1 MEELKA
7 YRHRYQPAALRNFT
21 KQVFVTYG
29 VPEADAEL
37 AAAALVHADLLG
49 IESHGL
55 ALLARHGSYLVGIDQ
70 RSVHPR
76 PDIRILRETPS
87 TAVLDGDGGL
97 GVVVASRAMQL
108 AMTKAQ
114 AVGSGFVA
122 IRNGRHF
129 GAAAHYS
136 LMAADEGLIG
146 LAMCNAPGT
155 QVAPTFGRAARLATN
170 PISVAAPT
178 RSQPTFLL
186 DMATSVVA
194 AGRLSLAIRDQVPI
208 PEGWLL
214 NRDGQPSTNP
224 HDFAAG
230 GTLLPLGSR
239 PELGSYKGYALS
251 ATVDVLAGVLSG
263 TGYGA
268 MLSGRTSGVF
278 LGAWQV
284 EAFMA
289 LDEFRDL
296 LDQALST
303 MRDTPPVDGAN
314 QILTPG
320 EREWR
325 TAQER
330 ERVGI
335 PLRVEVQADLMELG
349 RRTGVDFPESI
360 GVLAQTRGATLTEVE
375 WNEQSRQ
382 R

>member
-1 MEELKA
+1 MFAGKVLEA
-7 YRHRYQPAALRNFT
+7 Y
-21 KQVFVTYG
+21 G
-29 VPEADAEL
+29 IPEADAEL
-37 AAAALVHADLLG
+37 AAAALVHSDVLG

-55 ALLARHGSYLVGIDQ
+55 ALLAKHGSYLVGIERGDIN
-70 RSVHPR
+70 PR
-76 PDIRILRETPS
+76 PNIRPLRETPS
-87 TAVLDGDGGL
+87 TAVLDADDGL
-97 GVVVASRAMQL
+97 GAVVASRAMHL
-108 AMTKAQ
+108 AISKARS
-114 AVGSGFVA
+114 VGTGFVA
-122 IRNGRHF
+122 VRNGRHF

-136 LMAADEGLIG
+136 LMATHEGMIG

-170 PISVAAPT
+170 PVSVAAPT

-194 AGRLSLAIRDQVPI
+194 AGRLSLAIRDQLPI

-214 NRDGQPSTNP
+214 DRDGHSSTNP

-239 PELGSYKGYALS
+239 PELGGYKGYALS
-251 ATVDVLAGVLSG
+251 VTVDVLAGVLSG

-268 MLSGRTSGVF
+268 MLTGRTSGIF

-296 LDQALST
+296 LDQALSAL
-303 MRDTPPVDGAN
+303 RDTPLLDGATH
-314 QILTPG
+314 ILTPG

-325 TAQER
+325 AAQER
-330 ERVGI
+330 ERDGI
-335 PLRVEVQADLMELG
+335 PLRHDAEADLMEVA
-349 RRTGVDFPESI
+349 RRTGVQFPESI
-360 GVLAQTRGATLTEVE
+360 GVVA
-375 WNEQSRQ
+375 
-382 R
+382 